1 MKILIVISELKYS
14 GAAKIAAWL
23 ANSLAESDLDV
34 TLLTFFGE
42 KDSQIVSKN
51 VKQVKIKIDDT
62 SRWKRTLKAIRQIHK
77 TIAKHKYDVLISFLP
92 LEGFVSVL
100 ASVYTKTKVIV
111 AERSDPYNEKSIS
124 ANIFRFFFRF
134 ADGAVFQS
142 AGAMAYYPSKLKEN
156 SRIIEN
162 PVLRS
167 NVPMIPYEDRYD
179 EIVSVSRMDIKQKRQ
194 DLLLKAFAIVAET
207 KKTVKLKLIGDGPD
221 MDDIKAL
228 SKELGIYE
236 QVIFIGKSS
245 DVLKEISHSKV
256 FVFASDFEGMPN
268 AILEALSM
276 GVPVITTDYS
286 PGGAIELV
294 SEKERGFVVP
304 RGNEKLLA
312 EKMIYTLNN
321 VDRAAEMSSNAV
333 GIYMDNSETETL
345 KRWMEYITYIA
356 HCEMKRGAED

>member
-1 MKILIVISELKYS
+1 MNIFYTAIKNLKKNFSFYSLYLLSVSFVITVFFAFTSFSVNKIMLEKISTDGRVESMCNVISIFLMAFVIFYMAYS
-14 GAAKIAAWL
+14 
-23 ANSLAESDLDV
+23 N
-34 TLLTFFGE
+34 
-42 KDSQIVSKN
+42 
-51 VKQVKIKIDDT
+51 
-62 SRWKRTLKAIRQIHK
+62 
-77 TIAKHKYDVLISFLP
+77 
-92 LEGFVSVL
+92 
-100 ASVYTKTKVIV
+100 
-111 AERSDPYNEKSIS
+111 
-124 ANIFRFFFRF
+124 RFF
-134 ADGAVFQS
+134 
-142 AGAMAYYPSKLKEN
+142 
-156 SRIIEN
+156 
-162 PVLRS
+162 LR
-167 NVPMIPYEDRYD
+167 R
-179 EIVSVSRMDIKQKRQ
+179 R
-194 DLLLKAFAIVAET
+194 T
-207 KKTVKLKLIGDGPD
+207 
-221 MDDIKAL
+221 
-228 SKELGIYE
+228 KELGIYE

>member
-34 TLLTFFGE
+34 TLLTFLGE
-42 KDSQIVSKN
+42 KDSQIVNKN

-77 TIAKHKYDVLISFLP
+77 TIAKHKYNVLISFLP

-100 ASVYTKTKVIV
+100 ASVHTKTKVIV
-111 AERSDPYNEKSIS
+111 AERSDPYNEKSIP

-142 AGAMAYYPSKLKEN
+142 SGAMAYYPRKLKQN

-179 EIVSVSRMDIKQKRQ
+179 EIVSVSRMEIKQKRQ

-294 SEKERGFVVP
+294 SAKERGFVVP

-312 EKMIYTLNN
+312 EKMIYTLNHA
-321 VDRAAEMSSNAV
+321 DRAAEMSANAV
-333 GIYMDNSETETL
+333 EIYTDNSETEIL
-345 KRWMEYITYIA
+345 KRWMEYITHIA